1 MLAGGGC
8 PSVFEGILVGMV
20 DDHRRKEFGPCVKY
34 P

>member
-20 DDHRRKEFGPCVKY
+20 TAERIWASACVNY